1 MKIRNGF
8 VSNSSSSS
16 FIIIIPSEN
25 FKEITS
31 KMESIEAKIIEDI
44 ASNEKVIGVDAKVVK
59 YVAGN
64 DCSLT
69 PHDLTYELQLELE
82 KELGG
87 IIEDDP
93 YIFYEAIDDAIYKY
107 GEIVK
112 KHEKGYYHEERN

>member
-1 MKIRNGF
+1 MKVRNGF

-59 YVAGN
+59 YVSGN
-64 DCSLT
+64 DGGLT

-93 YIFYEAIDDAIYKY
+93 YIFYEVIDDAICKY

-112 KHEKGYYHEERN
+112 EHEKGYYHEESN